1 HHRITLELNKYQ
13 VMFLV
18 PFRGSGVNDG
28 SPSNKKKPTKRD
40 NVSAN
45 RNKLVPKTQPA
56 KTVQNGISEIQ
67 KKPEGKNVTDIL
79 RQRLHQKIEESRG
92 QGPPKDPSSEE
103 VKKKRERRKQE
114 RGKGK
119 QEKLIWSSL
128 KSKDEGKAQ
137 RKKKWAQRSQQVMQK
152 MQKWQDKRR
161 RKIKKCKDAKME
173 KRKQRARKKC
183 CVLPEDL

>member
-1 HHRITLELNKYQ
+1 FVIDMLVYSFIQSLNRQ
-13 VMFLV
+13 SRLILV

-79 RQRLHQKIEESRG
+79 RQRFIRRLRSL
-92 QGPPKDPSSEE
+92 GPPKDPSSEE

-114 RGKGK
+114 KESECWLRL
-119 QEKLIWSSL
+119 LIMQ
-128 KSKDEGKAQ
+128 AQ
-137 RKKKWAQRSQQVMQK
+137 RKKKWAQRNQQVMEK
-152 MQKWQDKRR
+152 MQKRQDKRR
-161 RKIKKCKDAKME
+161 RNIKKCKDAKME

-183 CVLPEDL
+183 CVLPEDLKKASL